1 MPFQSDRRELSQ
13 PGHLAVLFWVHNL
26 MRRQAM
32 SLQNSSDDKIQVIR
46 TKPGQPLG
54 CSIIDKDGREV
65 PITEDMIQDACREL
79 DKRLVKQPA
88 EQE

>member
-1 MPFQSDRRELSQ
+1 
-13 PGHLAVLFWVHNL
+13 
-26 MRRQAM
+26 M

-46 TKPGQPLG
+46 TQPDQSLG

-79 DKRLVKQPA
+79 EQRLVKPA
-88 EQE
+88 EQK

>member
-1 MPFQSDRRELSQ
+1 
-13 PGHLAVLFWVHNL
+13 
-26 MRRQAM
+26 M
-32 SLQNSSDDKIQVIR
+32 SLQHSSDDKIQVIR
-46 TKPGQPLG
+46 TKPGQTLG

-79 DKRLVKQPA
+79 EKRSVKPA